1 MKFPKSA
8 IKYHCQQRNIE
19 TESIYNLL
27 NSATEI
33 DEVGVIE
40 QILFTFPLC
49 GRTIYKDISQTYT
62 PTSQS
67 DVCPLSSVW
76 GPCIGQFIGDGSV
89 SIDEFRE
96 IVKSLRS
103 EVSAAATDGN
113 SHILL
118 PLTGGLDSRFIA
130 GCLPNSG
137 NVDSFTFHSGPST
150 EVLVAR
156 RIAGLHG
163 ISHEAIS
170 LNPSI
175 YTNADL
181 FHKHL
186 GLLQHYHAALIT
198 IARSFTIK
206 HPEQR
211 LLLPHG
217 FMGDPVFGS
226 KASYPKKLS
235 RDEACEAY
243 LNNALNRYPFF
254 GRYISKSTQNEI
266 LEDLARDYIY
276 YGAKDSNVSFDE
288 ILFVTRR
295 QQMIYKIVDL
305 VDDIVPV
312 LTPFASSHM
321 LINSALRLPQEYRIS
336 RNAFSIYLSSLSP
349 ISAKINSE
357 NPWALSDSVAT
368 FIRRVVNFSQYILE
382 YFNPEIRISPF
393 QHEQLRAS
401 VYSNLS
407 YVSEKIKIFE
417 DLLQINTS
425 WKKSLSRRFNS
436 TDFAY
441 SCSSIGHAF
450 SLIKRK
456 GA

>member
-1 MKFPKSA
+1 MIFPKSA
-8 IKYHCQQRNIE
+8 IKYHCQRRNIE
-19 TESIYNLL
+19 SDSIYNLL
-27 NSATEI
+27 DSSTEI

-49 GRTIYKDISQTYT
+49 GRTIYNGISQTYT
-62 PTSQS
+62 PTAQS
-67 DVCPLSSVW
+67 DICPLSSVW
-76 GPCIGQFIGDGSV
+76 GPGIGQFLGDGSV
-89 SIDEFRE
+89 SFDEFYE
-96 IVKSLRS
+96 IVKSLQT

-130 GCLPNSG
+130 GCLPNLR
-137 NVDSFTFHSGPST
+137 NVDSFTFHSGPSA
-150 EVLVAR
+150 EVQVAR
-156 RIAGLHG
+156 RIAGLYG
-163 ISHEAIS
+163 ISHEAAS
-170 LNPSI
+170 LNPSV
-175 YTNADL
+175 YTNVDL
-181 FHKHL
+181 FRKHL

-198 IARSFTIK
+198 IARSLRIN

-226 KASYPKKLS
+226 KASYPKKLKK
-235 RDEACEAY
+235 DEACEAY
-243 LNNALNRYPFF
+243 LDNALNRYPFF
-254 GRYISKSTQNEI
+254 ARCISKSTLNEI

-276 YGAKDSNVSFDE
+276 YGAKDSNASFEE
-288 ILFVTRR
+288 ILFITRR

-305 VDDIVPV
+305 VDDFVPV
-312 LTPFASSHM
+312 LTPFASSHE
-321 LINSALRLPQEYRIS
+321 LINAALRLPQEYRIS
-336 RNAFSIYLSSLSP
+336 RKAFSIYLATLSP
-349 ISAKINSE
+349 ISPKVNSE
-357 NPWALSDSVAT
+357 NPWALTESVAT
-368 FIRRVVNFSQYILE
+368 FIRRVVNYSQYILE
-382 YFNPEIRISPF
+382 YFNPEIKISPF

-407 YVSEKIKIFE
+407 YVDEKIKFFE
-417 DLLQINTS
+417 DLIQINTN
-425 WKKSLSRRFNS
+425 WKMSLSRRFNA

-456 GA
+456 AI